1 MSALGSSPIGSVRP
15 ETVAKLAKLTGHD
28 FQNLERLDRA
38 LTHSSARARTGSD
51 YERLEFLGDRVLGIC
66 VAEMLFREYQTADE
80 GELSVRLNALVNA
93 NTLAEVADELS
104 LHSFIR
110 AGADVA
116 ELKADRQKNLRAD
129 VVEALIA
136 AIYLEGGLEAAR
148 AFILKYWAKRSADVM
163 AARRDPKTELQEW
176 CHRIHHTNPQY
187 SVISRDGPDHEPV
200 FTVKV
205 AIGKDLAAV
214 ADGASKR
221 LAEQA
226 AAKLLLEVE
235 GVWAQEETA

>member
-1 MSALGSSPIGSVRP
+1 MNGADAKLIGSVRP
-15 ETVAKLAKLTGHD
+15 ETVAQLAALTGHD
-28 FQNLERLDRA
+28 FQDLARLDRA

-51 YERLEFLGDRVLGIC
+51 YERLEFLGDRVLGLCI
-66 VAEMLFREYQTADE
+66 ADMLFKAYPAADE

-104 LHSFIR
+104 LHNFIR

-148 AFILKYWAKRSADVM
+148 QFILKYWTKRSADVL

-176 CHRIHHTNPQY
+176 SHRVHQANPHY

-205 AIGKDLAAV
+205 AIGSELVAV

-235 GVWAQEETA
+235 GVWTQEENV